1 MRERGQEQEE
11 ESLNNG
17 ARMRARAE
25 AIRDEMVRLRRDIHQ
40 YPELGFQEVRTAALV
55 AETLAEIGGMEIRT
69 GVGRTGVVADLG
81 SGGPTIAIR
90 ADMDALPIAEKNDVA
105 YRSQNDGVMHAC
117 GHDAHVAILLGT
129 AHLLRQSLQEDGWQ
143 GRVRFL
149 FQPSEEAFDDDG
161 ISGATAM
168 IADGALEGVDAVIAL
183 HVLSNRPS
191 GYCEFH
197 DGYSMAAV
205 DTFTAYI
212 RGDGAHGAY
221 PHRGSD
227 PLFMLG
233 PILNAVYAIPSRR
246 IDPLRPSV
254 VSLGQICGG
263 AAENV
268 IPNEVMVR
276 GTIRSMR
283 ADVRETLWREV
294 ERAFALSEA
303 LGGSYDFQLIK
314 GYPPLYN
321 DPTVNGWLRQVAR
334 EVGGQDTVRVEEFGM
349 GAEDFAYM
357 TQEAPGAMFMLGAA
371 IDDGIVRNHHTDIF
385 DIDESVLPIGAAVLA
400 DTARRFVSGQ
410 FAQ

>member
-1 MRERGQEQEE
+1 MQERGLEAGGAPL
-11 ESLNNG
+11 SDG

-25 AIRDEMVRLRRDIHQ
+25 AIQDELVRLRRDIHQ

-69 GVGRTGVVADLG
+69 GVGRTGVVAELG
-81 SGGPTIAIR
+81 SGGPTIAVR
-90 ADMDALPIAEKNDVA
+90 ADMDALPIVEKNDFA
-105 YRSQNDGVMHAC
+105 YRSQHEGVMHAC
-117 GHDAHVAILLGT
+117 GHDAHTAILLGA
-129 AHLLRQSLQEDGWQ
+129 AHLLRQSLQEEGWQ

-149 FQPSEEAFDDDG
+149 FQPSEEYFGDDG

-191 GYCEFH
+191 GYCEFQ

-205 DTFTAYI
+205 DTFTARV

-221 PHRGSD
+221 PHKGSD
-227 PLFMLG
+227 PLYMLG

-246 IDPLRPSV
+246 IDPMRPSV

-263 AAENV
+263 TAENI
-268 IPNEVMVR
+268 IPNEVMVK
-276 GTIRSMR
+276 GTIRALH
-283 ADVRETLWREV
+283 ADVRESLWQEV
-294 ERAFALSEA
+294 ERAFALSEV
-303 LGGSYDFQLIK
+303 LGGGYDFQLTK

-321 DPTVNGWLRQVAR
+321 DATVNGWMRQVAR
-334 EVGGQDTVRVEEFGM
+334 EVAGPEMVRAEEFGM

-371 IDDGIVRNHHTDIF
+371 IDDGAIRNHHTDIF
-385 DIDESVLPIGAAVLA
+385 DIDESVLPVGAAVLA
-400 DTARRFVSGQ
+400 ETARRFVNGSL
-410 FAQ
+410 AR